1 MKHAKK
7 SIVRV
12 SLLTTQCTVMRQML
26 RVIGRL
32 YYDGK
37 EYGVGIIEA
46 KEKSD
51 TLDIKTPETCLTYS
65 GDYPICGS
73 RLGGAYVNDIDQ
85 AIDELYALAIGAKE
99 TYCATTQSGM
109 LAKLRYLM
117 QDAFEPYSPHGYASW
132 FGKNLAVGYA
142 PSF

>member
-7 SIVRV
+7 SIRA
-12 SLLTTQCTVMRQML
+12 SIIIDNAMYCDEDKSL

-99 TYCATTQSGM
+99 TYCATTQSGYARQAAI
-109 LAKLRYLM
+109 L
-117 QDAFEPYSPHGYASW
+117 DAGRI
-132 FGKNLAVGYA
+132 
-142 PSF
+142 